1 MPCKSHFAPPSLF
14 VISTD
19 VATQSNTRKVHL
31 AQQDIL
37 ERHIYL
43 GDATFLFYVNKS
55 LGAEAAAYLS
65 TLTINLS
72 DERRLPA
79 FI

>member
-1 MPCKSHFAPPSLF
+1 MQHNTAQGEAHF
-14 VISTD
+14 
-19 VATQSNTRKVHL
+19 

-37 ERHIYL
+37 GDTFSL
-43 GDATFLFYVNKS
+43 GDATFLFYVNKVWERRK
-55 LGAEAAAYLS
+55 AEAYLS

-72 DERRLPA
+72 DEHRLAA